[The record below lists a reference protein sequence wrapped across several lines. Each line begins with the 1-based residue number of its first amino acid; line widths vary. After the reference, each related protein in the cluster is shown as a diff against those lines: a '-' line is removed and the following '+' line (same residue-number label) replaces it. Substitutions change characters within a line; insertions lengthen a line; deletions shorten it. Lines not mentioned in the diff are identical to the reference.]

1 MVARVYGAPR
11 AAGPWSG
18 FVCVVSHAPNENAFV
33 LRRVR
38 HRAPRALTLR
48 LLRPLGVVVIR
59 LSVGCI
65 MMPEVG
71 SSLRLLAKL
80 ARAAGRAARA
90 RAVGAG
96 ERAPPA
102 RVSGRAVTRWRR
114 SGVRRHAG
122 AVERAV
128 RARGERREPPR
139 FGACEQP
146 RGSTSEAAR
155 GDGGGSGAVVE
166 RGESRVGA
174 EEREG
179 FVGAR
184 SRSVGRARSSLV
196 ERHERVAPTRGERAG
211 AGKGER
217 ASPRGVPGR
226 ARARAEHEV
235 EEERNRGIYDLARA
249 RSARI
254 VRAGTSARGLPR
266 ERVSARREGRGIA
279 RSRARASA
287 LARPRERSLGARAEK
302 KRDMRGVGRA
312 GRCGDVAMSR
322 GREGGGR
329 ARRRAR
335 GVSLGESALLRSPR
349 LGAGPRDF
357 LQVGGKRGRH
367 IDTSRYHYVCLRL
380 RFHSNSFRYSVHLK
394 RVARLLRAGGVA
406 CAQKGCLAICTL
418 RYT

>member
-65 MMPEVG
+65 VMPEVG

-80 ARAAGRAARA
+80 ACAAGRAARA

-114 SGVRRHAG
+114 SGARRHAG

-146 RGSTSEAAR
+146 RGSR
-155 GDGGGSGAVVE
+155 RPDE
-166 RGESRVGA
+166 RGRARRRRRIGRGRRAGGPRVGA

-196 ERHERVAPTRGERAG
+196 ERHERVAPTRGERAV
-211 AGKGER
+211 AGKGAR

-357 LQVGGKRGRH
+357 LPSRRKARATHRH
-367 IDTSRYHYVCLRL
+367 IPLPLCLFTTAVSL
-380 RFHSNSFRYSVHLK
+380 QLGSVF
-394 RVARLLRAGGVA
+394 
-406 CAQKGCLAICTL
+406 CPP
-418 RYT
+418 

>member
-114 SGVRRHAG
+114 SGARRHAG

-166 RGESRVGA
+166 RGD
-174 EEREG
+174 
-179 FVGAR
+179 
-184 SRSVGRARSSLV
+184 
-196 ERHERVAPTRGERAG
+196 
-211 AGKGER
+211 R
-217 ASPRGVPGR
+217 ASARRSERGSSER
-226 ARARAEHEV
+226 DRDRSAARARAWS
-235 EEERNRGIYDLARA
+235 R
-249 RSARI
+249 
-254 VRAGTSARGLPR
+254 GTSA
-266 ERVSARREGRGIA
+266 S
-279 RSRARASA
+279 
-287 LARPRERSLGARAEK
+287 
-302 KRDMRGVGRA
+302 
-312 GRCGDVAMSR
+312 
-322 GREGGGR
+322 
-329 ARRRAR
+329 RRRAASAR
-335 GVSLGESALLRSPR
+335 GQLACAVFRRS
-349 LGAGPRDF
+349 
-357 LQVGGKRGRH
+357 QRGRYAPTTRH
-367 IDTSRYHYVCLRL
+367 RHEQTE
-380 RFHSNSFRYSVHLK
+380 K
-394 RVARLLRAGGVA
+394 EEAVAARAGS
-406 CAQKGCLAICTL
+406 
-418 RYT
+418 

>member
-1 MVARVYGAPR
+1 MAPERRPPSRRRGRASRSRARR
-11 AAGPWSG
+11 AS
-18 FVCVVSHAPNENAFV
+18 
-33 LRRVR
+33 
-38 HRAPRALTLR
+38 RAPR
-48 LLRPLGVVVIR
+48 
-59 LSVGCI
+59 
-65 MMPEVG
+65 
-71 SSLRLLAKL
+71 
-80 ARAAGRAARA
+80 
-90 RAVGAG
+90 
-96 ERAPPA
+96 
-102 RVSGRAVTRWRR
+102 
-114 SGVRRHAG
+114 
-122 AVERAV
+122 
-128 RARGERREPPR
+128 
-139 FGACEQP
+139 FGTCEQP
-146 RGSTSEAAR
+146 RGSR
-155 GDGGGSGAVVE
+155 RPDE
-166 RGESRVGA
+166 RGRARRRRRIGRGRRAGGPRVGA

-217 ASPRGVPGR
+217 ASPRGVPGG
-226 ARARAEHEV
+226 ARARAPNTKSKKRGIE
-235 EEERNRGIYDLARA
+235 GIYDLARA

-279 RSRARASA
+279 RSRARA
-287 LARPRERSLGARAEK
+287 RSRAPARALS
-302 KRDMRGVGRA
+302 RRARGEEEGYAGRGA
-312 GRCGDVAMSR
+312 GWAMWRCGDVARAR
-322 GREGGGR
+322 GRGARAAAR
-329 ARRRAR
+329 ARRLSGRER
-335 GVSLGESALLRSPR
+335 SLRSPR

-380 RFHSNSFRYSVHLK
+380 RFHSNSFRCSVHLK